1 MSQVHFYQLASWVFL
16 SNPAQSLVVFVRI
29 RSRCF
34 HLTLPPNMRMIGL
47 EDTSRLRYTNP
58 PNTKQPSA
66 IGDRKMPSLGIH
78 IFSVQTLS
86 CKAFR
91 PGKDSCRVKFADMSW
106 ERVQPTQFLCAF
118 FCYIPLLWRETLPR
132 HLRVW
137 GDFFYTIQS
146 WVQVPPRVG
155 IPGDSKQNLQL
166 RRREEMTGTSVFF
179 AHFNFGKSISIVLH
193 MRLVC
198 SFVHFFSE
206 SLEEFNESQNFG
218 MLEK

>member
-1 MSQVHFYQLASWVFL
+1 MSQIHFYQLASWVFL

-118 FCYIPLLWRETLPR
+118 FLLYTTTLAR
-132 HLRVW
+132 DTSATSSGL
-137 GDFFYTIQS
+137 GGFFFTQS
-146 WVQVPPRVG
+146 KAGYKYHP
-155 IPGDSKQNLQL
+155 
-166 RRREEMTGTSVFF
+166 E
-179 AHFNFGKSISIVLH
+179 
-193 MRLVC
+193 
-198 SFVHFFSE
+198 SE
-206 SLEEFNESQNFG
+206 SQVIPSKIFNSDVVKKWRGLRFSLRTSTLAKVYQSFCTCG
-218 MLEK
+218 